1 MIVPQSEFGIY
12 STNSSKKSSWW
23 NDCSST
29 RDRKHPGQ
37 VSILY
42 QRQAAWSPNFPQ
54 RWRSVPH
61 VPLHLYG
68 RQMRILPIGRKNL
81 NPRPKAAE
89 FFLMSNCLS
98 RIFGTAKWRLAHN
111 SDQEPMLPKSHTPQD
126 NVIVWQI
133 CLFISLKIVK
143 TQRLM
148 RSVSNGRNRV
158 KFTQSVRQKQCAR
171 AGVRILEFAGVCFGA
186 SFLVQNGISEAGM
199 CVFLNWLSVSNSE
212 VSTRLQDKAGPEIRK
227 FPRKLFG

>member
-1 MIVPQSEFGIY
+1 MTIKRPSLIRNCTVQMMVLKVATTFFVFCEFTTVFARKSFSRPRPDFTPQTVLIHLKKAPDGMIVPQSEFGIY

-89 FFLMSNCLS
+89 FFLMSNTVFPEFLAPQNGGWLTTVTRNQCCRS
-98 RIFGTAKWRLAHN
+98 RT
-111 SDQEPMLPKSHTPQD
+111 LPKTTS
-126 NVIVWQI
+126 
-133 CLFISLKIVK
+133 
-143 TQRLM
+143 
-148 RSVSNGRNRV
+148 
-158 KFTQSVRQKQCAR
+158 
-171 AGVRILEFAGVCFGA
+171 
-186 SFLVQNGISEAGM
+186 
-199 CVFLNWLSVSNSE
+199 
-212 VSTRLQDKAGPEIRK
+212 
-227 FPRKLFG
+227 

>member
-1 MIVPQSEFGIY
+1 MEWLFQHPRSKTSRSGVYFVPETGRLVAKFPATMTIY
-12 STNSSKKSSWW
+12 T
-23 NDCSST
+23 
-29 RDRKHPGQ
+29 
-37 VSILY
+37 
-42 QRQAAWSPNFPQ
+42 
-54 RWRSVPH
+54 H

-158 KFTQSVRQKQCAR
+158 KFTQSVRQKQ
-171 AGVRILEFAGVCFGA
+171 
-186 SFLVQNGISEAGM
+186 
-199 CVFLNWLSVSNSE
+199 W
-212 VSTRLQDKAGPEIRK
+212 TRVTAWDR
-227 FPRKLFG
+227 